1 MIEGNGEWSTK
12 CLLAPSLTARVFGG
26 FNTIYTWVV
35 HCVCG
40 NMYVTC
46 YIYWSYVML
55 TAENRGWGIKNIIN
69 LTTCITRKISR
80 TIDHWY

>member
-46 YIYWSYVML
+46 YIYI
-55 TAENRGWGIKNIIN
+55 G
-69 LTTCITRKISR
+69 R
-80 TIDHWY
+80 T